1 MNSSNL
7 VGRTTRPGPLIS
19 MRLCSATVLGYF
31 RITYYKWIMAAVFD
45 TTMVDTMYL
54 LNRICNSLGL

>member
-45 TTMVDTMYL
+45 MYL